1 MDADAVGLRYVMRER
16 FSPEDREKKLPRLE
30 TADTSP
36 SQQEK
41 ITSPYT
47 EGLVATFNRQ
57 FGPEATES
65 RQAMVREIADTF
77 FKETLQNIDLRGSE
91 KHGVKYPWG
100 MIDTGTLT
108 KKIYEKVTGKQIG
121 PLKKP
126 EHPVKKR
133 KEFIFGS
140 VIFPMHGTPFAY
152 QEEALHQF
160 IQTLQRGIDAI
171 EKGEE
176 PDTTEVYTLG
186 SPTNFLGT
194 VSKQFSDEIH
204 EEGAFEAFA
213 APYVEHIEEIL
224 KKDTADY
231 AVHLHGVSI
240 GGTLAVTIAQG
251 LLEQSNDHTRL
262 VTQDEAEDK
271 PKLHVRIDHA
281 PASSHTPPGLKAVQ
295 TALGFAMHGLHDPH
309 ADAYL
314 ASVWGGEEKFV
325 ADVNKVL
332 AARNSKPM
340 TVETSPE
347 QMKMKQKALRALVG
361 NLLKGKEIPEG
372 LKVTEVVGLDDLLTF
387 SPLFELRAGIQ
398 RATRENSLQRYLVAK
413 EAKGTRKRYGIAEP
427 HTGPLHRPNKLK
439 LLNRAAE
446 LLERARAGS
455 RVSKENPGDAP

>member
-1 MDADAVGLRYVMRER
+1 M
-16 FSPEDREKKLPRLE
+16 
-30 TADTSP
+30 
-36 SQQEK
+36 
-41 ITSPYT
+41 
-47 EGLVATFNRQ
+47 
-57 FGPEATES
+57 
-65 RQAMVREIADTF
+65 
-77 FKETLQNIDLRGSE
+77 
-91 KHGVKYPWG
+91 
-100 MIDTGTLT
+100 
-108 KKIYEKVTGKQIG
+108 
-121 PLKKP
+121 
-126 EHPVKKR
+126 
-133 KEFIFGS
+133 
-140 VIFPMHGTPFAY
+140 
-152 QEEALHQF
+152 
-160 IQTLQRGIDAI
+160 
-171 EKGEE
+171 
-176 PDTTEVYTLG
+176 
-186 SPTNFLGT
+186 
-194 VSKQFSDEIH
+194 
-204 EEGAFEAFA
+204 
-213 APYVEHIEEIL
+213 
-224 KKDTADY
+224 
-231 AVHLHGVSI
+231 
-240 GGTLAVTIAQG
+240 
-251 LLEQSNDHTRL
+251 L